1 MTLLTDSCL
10 PSVRL
15 EEKYIYLYLYFYFLL
30 KWIIQERQG
39 GQIGIALDAKWYE
52 PISDT
57 DEDRDAAYRSIDFGL
72 GW

>member
-1 MTLLTDSCL
+1 
-10 PSVRL
+10 
-15 EEKYIYLYLYFYFLL
+15 LYFYLYFLL
-30 KWIIQERQG
+30 KWIIQEGQG